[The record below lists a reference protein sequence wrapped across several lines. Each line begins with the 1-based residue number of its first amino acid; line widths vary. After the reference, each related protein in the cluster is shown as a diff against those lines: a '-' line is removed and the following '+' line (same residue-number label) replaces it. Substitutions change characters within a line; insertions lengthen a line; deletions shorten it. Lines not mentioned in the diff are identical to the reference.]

1 MLEEEQAR
9 RPLENQKQQQRQR
22 TTHSSTRQPWPRR
35 RHRPAGGSTCRVRT
49 NILPP
54 KWSNTTHDTNHRRTQ
69 GSDFISNND
78 TTQQVQGLRDTEE
91 SARWRADW
99 SSNTSR
105 RAWTGVG
112 PRRTSSTTPST
123 DKLDSALEM
132 MNVARGG
139 RR

>member
-1 MLEEEQAR
+1 MLLMLEEEQAR

-35 RHRPAGGSTCRVRT
+35 RHRPAGRSTCRVRT

-69 GSDFISNND
+69 GSDFIGNND
-78 TTQQVQGLRDTEE
+78 TTQQVRGLRDTEE
-91 SARWRADW
+91 SD
-99 SSNTSR
+99 TSR

-132 MNVARGG
+132 MNVARGS